1 MPAVRLI
8 AIDIDGTLLNSS
20 YQVSDANR
28 AMLERA
34 HAQGVEIALATGRRH
49 TFALPI
55 AQSLGFAVTLISSNG
70 AVTRS
75 STGELFHQDQ
85 LPRSVARQLV
95 EHMTQWRDYLVLTFD
110 RNGRG
115 ALIVE
120 RVDELH
126 RSIQRWMEKNS
137 EFTEFVQPIE
147 NSLTADPIQAMF
159 CSDIARMEMAEAH
172 LRANTALFSSITM
185 LKTQYEARD
194 LCILD
199 ILNQGCSKGHALRRW
214 VEHHGIRREEVMAI
228 GDNYNDVE
236 MLEYAGVPYLMG
248 NACEA
253 LRNNGWPVT
262 LCNDENGV
270 AHAVEQVLGR

>member
-1 MPAVRLI
+1 MPALRLI

-20 YQVSDANR
+20 FKVSEENR

-34 HAQGVEIALATGRRH
+34 HRQGVEIALVTGRRH

-55 AQSLGFAVTLISSNG
+55 AESLGFAVTLISSNG

-75 STGELFHQDQ
+75 SVGELFHQDQ
-85 LPRSVARQLV
+85 LPRSVALRLV
-95 EHMTQWRDYLVLTFD
+95 EHMTQWRDHLVFTFD

-115 ALIVE
+115 ALVLE
-120 RVDELH
+120 KVDELH
-126 RSIQRWMEKNS
+126 RSIQRWMEKNA
-137 EFTEFVQPIE
+137 EYIEFVQPIE

-159 CSDIARMEMAEAH
+159 CSNIAQMQAAEAH
-172 LRANTALFSSITM
+172 LRTNTALLGSITM

-199 ILNQGCSKGHALRRW
+199 ILNQGCSKGHALKRW
-214 VEHHGIRREEVMAI
+214 VEHHDIPREEVMAI

-236 MLEYAGVPYLMG
+236 MLEFAGIPFLMG
-248 NACEA
+248 NACDA
-253 LRNNGWPVT
+253 LRQNGWPLT
-262 LCNDENGV
+262 LCAEENGV
-270 AHAVEQVLGR
+270 AHAIEQVLGR